1 MPARPTAARGR
12 ESAGRSSSCRPT
24 GSAVWGR
31 GTSPRPSHPPVDRG
45 SGRGGKPRPVAISSP
60 STSHAHALP
69 VASPPA
75 PPRRA
80 PSSVAPRARRGLSPA
95 CPTGHCHR
103 PVPVLCHG
111 SDSTPMRRQL
121 NWARRAH
128 AGSSRAPH
136 TQGSQ
141 RRTGTLHAAGPS
153 SSVPGPASDTA
164 GHLRAPPD
172 STPRPSSPAGL
183 SSDLESPTALGPLPA
198 ASIGDSSWKRRANT
212 PGLPTPGPPHLRTMP
227 THRRVPKTRLPPA
240 TRKVCR
246 GTKEAA
252 GPGEKQT
259 HGHTSQPQ
267 PPRASEE
274 PQPWAGNGFTN
285 RQATHHGARFLPR
298 PALEESPRPRP
309 QQNLPD
315 PGHTETHPSSELLTP
330 AASHTRPLTFGW
342 LFGWRSACP
351 PGVQRHWA
359 LGTSPMAAPLR
370 TVSGV
375 LGALNQASGCR
386 ARLSPR
392 RVLAPHRPVLSS
404 RGLAP
409 TASPRPLNPG
419 HLHCPASS
427 VRACQSPP
435 GAPWVLAVPRAH
447 PVVGAD
453 CKARSLGVGP
463 VSPAETAI

>member
-1 MPARPTAARGR
+1 
-12 ESAGRSSSCRPT
+12 
-24 GSAVWGR
+24 
-31 GTSPRPSHPPVDRG
+31 
-45 SGRGGKPRPVAISSP
+45 
-60 STSHAHALP
+60 
-69 VASPPA
+69 
-75 PPRRA
+75 
-80 PSSVAPRARRGLSPA
+80 
-95 CPTGHCHR
+95 
-103 PVPVLCHG
+103 
-111 SDSTPMRRQL
+111 
-121 NWARRAH
+121 
-128 AGSSRAPH
+128 
-136 TQGSQ
+136 
-141 RRTGTLHAAGPS
+141 
-153 SSVPGPASDTA
+153 
-164 GHLRAPPD
+164 
-172 STPRPSSPAGL
+172 
-183 SSDLESPTALGPLPA
+183 
-198 ASIGDSSWKRRANT
+198 
-212 PGLPTPGPPHLRTMP
+212 MP

-274 PQPWAGNGFTN
+274 PQPWAGNGFAN

-392 RVLAPHRPVLSS
+392 RVLVSRRPRALLPGLGAHGLSS
-404 RGLAP
+404 APEPWPPLLPCLLCPGLP
-409 TASPRPLNPG
+409 VPPRCPLG
-419 HLHCPASS
+419 AGCAT
-427 VRACQSPP
+427 SPP
-435 GAPWVLAVPRAH
+435 GSGR
-447 PVVGAD
+447 
-453 CKARSLGVGP
+453 
-463 VSPAETAI
+463 